1 MILRVSRDAR
11 RDHSIQGVTAV
22 EPLPTKEL
30 ILQACR
36 TAPRRAHPILES
48 AHLLA
53 GLHQRRLRRGVG
65 GTNDID
71 GHRARLVL
79 AIDRWVATEAPLPHG
94 GAHMH
99 TETVGMVVDRLAQ
112 FSACA
117 YEILSGA
124 PEWAVHDAWER
135 LAELALGYEDLA
147 YEVAA
152 GVRRLPYLSGPRDQ
166 P

>member
-1 MILRVSRDAR
+1 MTLRAR
-11 RDHSIQGVTAV
+11 RDHSIQGVDAV

-30 ILQACR
+30 VLRACR
-36 TAPRRAHPILES
+36 TAPRRAHPVLEA

-53 GLHQRRLRRGVG
+53 GLHQRRLRRELGSA
-65 GTNDID
+65 NDID
-71 GHRARLVL
+71 QHRARLVL
-79 AIDRWVATEAPLPHG
+79 AIDRWVATQTPPPHG
-94 GAHMH
+94 GAYMH

-117 YEILSGA
+117 HGILSGA
-124 PEWAVHDAWER
+124 PEWAVHNAWER

-147 YEVAA
+147 YEVVA
-152 GVRRLPYLSGPRDQ
+152 GVRRLPYLSGPREQ

>member
-1 MILRVSRDAR
+1 M
-11 RDHSIQGVTAV
+11 

-30 ILQACR
+30 VLQACR
-36 TAPRRAHPILES
+36 TAPHRAHPVLES

-53 GLHQRRLRRGVG
+53 GLHQRRLRCEPS

-71 GHRARLVL
+71 QHRARLVL
-79 AIDRWVATEAPLPHG
+79 AIDRWVATGAPPPHG
-94 GAHMH
+94 GALMH

-112 FSACA
+112 FSASA
-117 YEILSGA
+117 FGIRSGT
-124 PEWAVHDAWER
+124 PEWVTHNAWER

-152 GVRRLPYLSGPRDQ
+152 GVRRLPYLSGPREH

>member
-1 MILRVSRDAR
+1 M
-11 RDHSIQGVTAV
+11 

-30 ILQACR
+30 VLKACR
-36 TAPRRAHPILES
+36 IAPHRAHPVLES

-53 GLHQRRLRRGVG
+53 GLHQRRLRCAPG
-65 GTNDID
+65 GTNEID
-71 GHRARLVL
+71 QHRARLVL
-79 AIDRWVATEAPLPHG
+79 VIDRWVATETSPPHG

-112 FSACA
+112 FSASA
-117 YEILSGA
+117 YDILSGA
-124 PEWAVHDAWER
+124 PEWAVHNAWER
-135 LAELALGYEDLA
+135 LAELSLGYEDLA

-152 GVRRLPYLSGPRDQ
+152 GVRRLPYLSGPREH